1 MPTKPSIS
9 RMSANTPDI
18 LNAVRNVSSTQYK
31 NLVPRAT
38 DTNVRQVGQVILG
51 NPTFQNEFIS
61 GLVNRIGKVMISSK
75 LYDNPWNFF
84 KKGMMEY
91 GETIEEIFV
100 NIAKAHTYDVEAS
113 ESEVFKRELPDVIGA
128 FHILNYQTFYKV
140 TIQEEQLR
148 QAFLSM
154 DGVTDLIAR
163 IVDSMYTGA
172 NYDEF
177 LVMKYMIARHIL
189 DGTFYPVII
198 DSATPENM
206 HKIAASMKK
215 ISNDLEFMS
224 DSYNSAGVNTYT
236 YKDRQYLILNSE
248 IDASMDVNVLATAF
262 NMNKAEFMGHRVLV
276 DSFGKLDLK
285 RLNELFK
292 DDPNYIEI
300 SQSDL
305 AELSKIPAVIVDG
318 DWFQI
323 YDNMNKFT
331 ENYNGQGLYWNYFYH
346 QWKIFSVSPFS
357 NACALIAGTP
367 SVTSVQVTPSTAS
380 VKAGGQVLLD
390 VVVNTQNF
398 APKAVT
404 WACNDEYASVNY
416 AGIVT
421 IRKNAPSGTSIT
433 ITATSIYD
441 PTKSSSCVITVL

>member
-1 MPTKPSIS
+1 
-9 RMSANTPDI
+9 MSASTPDI
-18 LNAVRNVSSTQYK
+18 LNAVRNSASTQYK
-31 NLVPRAT
+31 SLVPRAT

-51 NPTFQNEFIS
+51 NPTFQNEFLS

-75 LYDNPWNFF
+75 LYDNPWSFF

-100 NIAKAHTYDVEAS
+100 NIAKAHSYDIERS
-113 ESEVFKRELPDVIGA
+113 ESEVFKREVPDVIGA
-128 FHILNYQTFYKV
+128 FHILNYQTFYKT

-189 DGTFYPVII
+189 DGTFYPIVV
-198 DSATPENM
+198 DNATPENM
-206 HKIAASMKK
+206 HKIASKMKK
-215 ISNDLEFMS
+215 VSNDLEFMS
-224 DSYNSAGVNTYT
+224 ESYNAAGVNTYT
-236 YKDRQYLILNSE
+236 LKDSQYIILNSE

-262 NMNKAEFMGHRVLV
+262 NMDKAQFMGHRVLV
-276 DSFGKLDLK
+276 DSFGKLDTK

-292 DDPNYIEI
+292 EDPNYYEI
-300 SQSDL
+300 SQD
-305 AELSKIPAVIVDG
+305 ELKELDAIPAVIIDR

-331 ENYNGQGLYWNYFYH
+331 ENYNGQGLYWNYWYH
-346 QWKIFSVSPFS
+346 QWKIFSVSPFC

-367 SVTSVQVTPSTAS
+367 SVTSVSITPSSAS

-390 VVVNTQNF
+390 VDVKTLNF
-398 APKAVT
+398 APKAVS
-404 WACNDEYASVNY
+404 WACDDEFASVNFT
-416 AGIVT
+416 GVVT
-421 IRKNAPSGTSIT
+421 IKKSAPSGKSIT
-433 ITATSIYD
+433 VTATSIYD
-441 PTKSSSCVITVL
+441 PSKSSTCIITVL